1 MSDETSAPGFTVKRE
16 STVKMPIYLLL
27 GLISV
32 AVSAAI
38 MWANLSRE
46 VAEQARINLVQDG
59 RCQRLEESLTEERRV
74 NNAQDHRFENLEAS
88 QADLPIIRNDMK
100 WLLKRDEQ
108 TRRP

>member
-1 MSDETSAPGFTVKRE
+1 MSESDTNAPGFTVKKE
-16 STVKMPIYLLL
+16 STVKMPIYLLFGIL
-27 GLISV
+27 TV
-32 AVSAAI
+32 TVSAAL

-59 RCQRLEESLTEERRV
+59 RCQRLEEALTEERRV

-88 QADLPIIRNDMK
+88 QSDLPIIRNDMK

-108 TRRP
+108 HRP